1 MKNWFYRYNV
11 NQIVNY
17 FALFLFCLMA
27 FLEVIEGKVFGFVF
41 CVLGTLIVLF
51 SIASA
56 YYRNKEVLR
65 AASVLNELAKGN
77 LEARVTHIPV
87 PKSGVGK
94 LGWVVNDL
102 ADQIEAFNREILNA
116 ILAVKEQR
124 SYRKARLEGLVGA
137 FEYNAKVINEATL
150 EIEKTQNLSTRSII
164 VENVSK
170 SMSDSLQKELA
181 LINTKLNDTADI
193 MHDVYDQ
200 ANDIS
205 IHSSKS
211 AKNAQVIS
219 DDLAN
224 LGENIGQIHTLID
237 TFSQQINSVSSFI
250 GIIEDITEQTNLL
263 ALNAAIEAARAG
275 EHGRGFAVV
284 ADEVRA
290 LAEKTQVA
298 AKEISV
304 MIKTLIEQMGNIK
317 DITNEAYGVAK
328 NSNSS
333 LEEFQK
339 VFTGVDEKAKILL
352 DEISKTSADTNKI
365 LLYLECCLKT
375 YLACSCVINSKIE
388 HVEDNNLAKFDTQNN
403 IFVLNQD
410 LNSYIEKLFSCI
422 KNNQL
427 IQEEKNIYVWIKQI
441 QDINERMISEIECKK
456 HI

>member
-1 MKNWFYRYNV
+1 MKKWFYQYSV
-11 NQIVNY
+11 NQLVNY

-27 FLEVIEGKVFGFVF
+27 ILEILEGKIFGFVF
-41 CVLGTLIVLF
+41 CILGTLVVLF
-51 SIASA
+51 GLASA

-65 AASVLNELAKGN
+65 AASVLNDLAKGN

-124 SYRKARLEGLVGA
+124 FYRKARLEGLVGA

-193 MHDVYDQ
+193 MHDVYEQ

-237 TFSQQINSVSSFI
+237 AFSQQINSVSSFI

-304 MIKTLIEQMGNIK
+304 MIKALIEQMGNIK
-317 DITNEAYGVAK
+317 DITNEAYRVAK

-339 VFTGVDEKAKILL
+339 VFTGVDENAKILL
-352 DEISKTSADTNKI
+352 DEISKTSMDTNKI

-375 YLACSCVINSKIE
+375 YLACSCVINSKVEYI
-388 HVEDNNLAKFDTQNN
+388 EDNNLAKFDTQNN

-410 LNSYIEKLFSCI
+410 LNSCIEKLFSCI

-441 QDINERMISEIECKK
+441 QDINERMISEIEYKK
-456 HI
+456 YI

>member
-1 MKNWFYRYNV
+1 
-11 NQIVNY
+11 
-17 FALFLFCLMA
+17 
-27 FLEVIEGKVFGFVF
+27 
-41 CVLGTLIVLF
+41 
-51 SIASA
+51 
-56 YYRNKEVLR
+56 
-65 AASVLNELAKGN
+65 
-77 LEARVTHIPV
+77 
-87 PKSGVGK
+87 
-94 LGWVVNDL
+94 
-102 ADQIEAFNREILNA
+102 
-116 ILAVKEQR
+116 
-124 SYRKARLEGLVGA
+124 
-137 FEYNAKVINEATL
+137 
-150 EIEKTQNLSTRSII
+150 
-164 VENVSK
+164 
-170 SMSDSLQKELA
+170 
-181 LINTKLNDTADI
+181 